1 MLKVIR
7 NVESKAVVF
16 VSYGEV
22 SLSDAGV
29 TDDSIE
35 VSPGSWPANEGWEL
49 LSVEVEVPSD
59 YLGNKYKLLED
70 GESYRWDLLPEV
82 TE

>member
-7 NVESKAVVF
+7 NAESKVVVF
-16 VSYGEV
+16 ISYGEV

-35 VSPGSWPANEGWEL
+35 LEPGSWPANEGWEL
-49 LSVEVEVPSD
+49 LSVEVEAPSD
-59 YLGNKYKLLED
+59 YLGNKYKLIED
-70 GESYRWDLLPEV
+70 GESYRWDLA
-82 TE
+82 